1 MKKMRKFLCLAG
13 VALAAVALVACSGKK
28 ETTADTEPPTE
39 LSGEITMWHSF
50 TQGPRLESI
59 QKSADAFMQKHPKRK
74 SRLKH
79 SLGMTSILN
88 GLQV

>member
-1 MKKMRKFLCLAG
+1 MRKFLCLAG

-50 TQGPRLESI
+50 TQGPRL
-59 QKSADAFMQKHPKRK
+59 
-74 SRLKH
+74 
-79 SLGMTSILN
+79 
-88 GLQV
+88 

>member
-28 ETTADTEPPTE
+28 ENTADTEPPTE

-59 QKSADAFMQKHPKRK
+59 QKPK

-79 SLGMTSILN
+79 FLGMTSILN